1 VPRWAGYSWQL
12 DAELQ
17 QNKRKAPRAKARCSI
32 KIELDLEHLTSPFIR
47 ISDADRET
55 KATETWRGESLLKV
69 TSGKSP

>member
-1 VPRWAGYSWQL
+1 VPRWQGIAGNRTPSSNRIKEKPSGKSQML
-12 DAELQ
+12 D
-17 QNKRKAPRAKARCSI
+17 QNRI
-32 KIELDLEHLTSPFIR
+32 GLEHLTSPFIR